1 MDSVRQM
8 GVKHEV
14 KLIDMYM
21 NVHVCIVIQIYMW
34 KLLRCLQ
41 LDKVSRATLVVS
53 YKRGVLTM
61 ALGRGAQRT
70 VSMVA
75 VEHELRTTV
84 KYMNVQ
90 MYNWKL

>member
-1 MDSVRQM
+1 M
-8 GVKHEV
+8 
-14 KLIDMYM
+14 IDMYM
-21 NVHVCIVIQIYMW
+21 NVHVCTVIQIYMIFLTLW
-34 KLLRCLQ
+34 KHLRGQQ
-41 LDKVSRATLVVS
+41 LDEVSRATLIVS
-53 YKRGVLTM
+53 YQQVVLTM

-70 VSMVA
+70 VSMVT

>member
-1 MDSVRQM
+1 M
-8 GVKHEV
+8 
-14 KLIDMYM
+14 IDIYM
-21 NVHVCIVIQIYMW
+21 NVHVCTVIQIYMSFLTLW
-34 KLLRCLQ
+34 KHLRGQQ
-41 LDKVSRATLVVS
+41 LDEVSRATLVVF
-53 YKRGVLTM
+53 YQRVVLTM

-90 MYNWKL
+90 KYNWKL

>member
-1 MDSVRQM
+1 M
-8 GVKHEV
+8 
-14 KLIDMYM
+14 IDMYM
-21 NVHVCIVIQIYMW
+21 NVHVCTVIQIYMSFLTLW
-34 KLLRCLQ
+34 KHLRGQQ
-41 LDKVSRATLVVS
+41 LDEVSRVILIVS
-53 YKRGVLTM
+53 YKRDVLTM
-61 ALGRGAQRT
+61 ALGRGAQQI

>member
-1 MDSVRQM
+1 M
-8 GVKHEV
+8 
-14 KLIDMYM
+14 IDMYM
-21 NVHVCIVIQIYMW
+21 NVHVCTVIQIYMSFLTLS
-34 KLLRCLQ
+34 KHLRGLQ
-41 LDKVSRATLVVS
+41 LDEVSRATLVVS

-70 VSMVA
+70 VSMVD

-84 KYMNVQ
+84 KYLYVQ

>member
-1 MDSVRQM
+1 
-8 GVKHEV
+8 
-14 KLIDMYM
+14 M
-21 NVHVCIVIQIYMW
+21 NVHVCTVIQIYLSFLTLW
-34 KLLRCLQ
+34 KYLRGQQ
-41 LDKVSRATLVVS
+41 LDEVSRVILIVS
-53 YKRGVLTM
+53 YKRDVLTM
-61 ALGRGAQRT
+61 ALGRGAQQI

>member
-1 MDSVRQM
+1 
-8 GVKHEV
+8 
-14 KLIDMYM
+14 MYM
-21 NVHVCIVIQIYMW
+21 NVHVCTVIQIYILTLW
-34 KLLRCLQ
+34 KHLRGQQ
-41 LDKVSRATLVVS
+41 LDEVSRATLVVS

-61 ALGRGAQRT
+61 ALGRGVQRT

-84 KYMNVQ
+84 KYLNVQ